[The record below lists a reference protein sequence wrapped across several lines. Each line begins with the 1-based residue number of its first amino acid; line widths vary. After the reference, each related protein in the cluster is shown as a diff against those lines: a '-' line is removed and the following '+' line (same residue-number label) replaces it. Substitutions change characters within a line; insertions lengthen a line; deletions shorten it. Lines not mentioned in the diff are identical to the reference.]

1 MRSKYGSILSN
12 DPEHRH
18 RARPQRDVC
27 PKSILFCA
35 RPSYRSRASTGN
47 NSLNPVTAGGHR
59 FAAAVA
65 SDDDDDDDNSY
76 RRIAQS
82 TDDDVNIYIHLKLQ
96 LRLVRA
102 RRSIKL
108 SPGEID
114 TANRHTRHTLRR
126 CGPTTGGRITCGN
139 YIENV
144 RCDDRNGGT
153 GRCVC
158 WCGCRVFD
166 MMLALDS
173 S

>member
-65 SDDDDDDDNSY
+65 ADDDDDDDNSY

-114 TANRHTRHTLRR
+114 TANRRTRRIDWCAAAALR
-126 CGPTTGGRITCGN
+126 P
-139 YIENV
+139 
-144 RCDDRNGGT
+144 DNGGGELRAVIILKT
-153 GRCVC
+153 CAATTETAALGGASAGAAVEYSI
-158 WCGCRVFD
+158 WC
-166 MMLALDS
+166 
-173 S
+173 